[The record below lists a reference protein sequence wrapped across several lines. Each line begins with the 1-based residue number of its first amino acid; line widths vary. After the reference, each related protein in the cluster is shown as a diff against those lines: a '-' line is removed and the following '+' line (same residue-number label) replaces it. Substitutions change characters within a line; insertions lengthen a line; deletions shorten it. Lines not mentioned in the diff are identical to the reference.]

1 MGRGGG
7 PASGQGQQR
16 REGSEPGVCP
26 PPRPR
31 PLGGTRPRP
40 LCLGRGAG
48 PCGRPPGQARTAILL
63 LGPTQK
69 ADKFRAQG
77 LLPLP
82 QAARRRQP
90 AQPEAG
96 RSPGQLALVTLY
108 PTQGTLRTRNREQ
121 RSWRRYK
128 ASLVTCAQPQPAPRL
143 LWAPGPA
150 LCAPGP
156 QPLLPGRPATASMPL
171 TVSAPPPPCPPL
183 CGWRARLSACISEWL
198 GSVREAPDLLCD
210 SNQVSGPLWA
220 SVSLPACWGQTSH
233 LRPISLGLS
242 GRRGLVAAA
251 TPPPRPHI
259 SSQACFLGGP
269 APWGLAHMR

>member
-16 REGSEPGVCP
+16 RDGSETGVCP

-31 PLGGTRPRP
+31 PLGDSSQTPQLGSRGRPR
-40 LCLGRGAG
+40 
-48 PCGRPPGQARTAILL
+48 GRPPGQARTAVLL

-143 LWAPGPA
+143 LWAPRPA
-150 LCAPGP
+150 LWAPGP

-171 TVSAPPPPCPPL
+171 TVPAPPTHL
-183 CGWRARLSACISEWL
+183 VRMEGSAQRLHLRAARLCVR
-198 GSVREAPDLLCD
+198 GTGFSV
-210 SNQVSGPLWA
+210 
-220 SVSLPACWGQTSH
+220 
-233 LRPISLGLS
+233 
-242 GRRGLVAAA
+242 
-251 TPPPRPHI
+251 
-259 SSQACFLGGP
+259 
-269 APWGLAHMR
+269 